1 MSAIYF
7 KKDTYHEETDV
18 KYVEGLIR
26 ANHYDLTDEEVKY
39 LMTEAKERS
48 SKKETSNNGKGISVG
63 FLEYD
68 DHYIYQ
74 VIRLYK

>member
-1 MSAIYF
+1 
-7 KKDTYHEETDV
+7 
-18 KYVEGLIR
+18 
-26 ANHYDLTDEEVKY
+26 
-39 LMTEAKERS
+39 MTEAKERS
-48 SKKETSNNGKGISVG
+48 SKKETSNNGKGIFVG